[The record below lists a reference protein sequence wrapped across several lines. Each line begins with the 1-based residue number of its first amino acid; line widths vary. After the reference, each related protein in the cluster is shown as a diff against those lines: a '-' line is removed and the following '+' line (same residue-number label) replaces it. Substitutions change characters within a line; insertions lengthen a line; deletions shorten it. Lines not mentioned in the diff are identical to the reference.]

1 MIHLT
6 KFMSLNFINEERII
20 QHHVLAGNLSLLSLL
35 SLWIKNTFSPFFLFL
50 TFPVKCD
57 SSLSHTMHTIT
68 YTGSL
73 TLPIPTPHTDPLP
86 SKWCLFTPVCLFIS
100 VEVPCTPVNQPAVT
114 DCPARCNISQYTPH
128 PANLPVKHGAIKHT
142 SSSPAKIHMFTTS
155 PWENNLIPWI
165 LLS

>member
-1 MIHLT
+1 MYWLET
-6 KFMSLNFINEERII
+6 SLF
-20 QHHVLAGNLSLLSLL
+20 SL
-35 SLWIKNTFSPFFLFL
+35 FFLFESKTL
-50 TFPVKCD
+50 SLHFFSLSYFPCKMWFL
-57 SSLSHTMHTIT
+57 SLSHTMHTIT